1 MKILA
6 IVGQTILLSALC
18 GADLRL
24 GIVGTDTSHVGAF
37 TKMLN
42 DPSAPDHIGGA
53 QVVAAYKGGS
63 PDIESSR
70 TRIDKFTQELQ
81 NKWHVTIYDS
91 IAELCKHVDAVL
103 IESVD
108 GRAHLAQ
115 ARQVIAAH
123 KPLFIDKPLASTL
136 ADAREIA
143 SLAKEAGVPWFSSSS
158 LRFDGVANLR
168 TPDLTGAETWGPGP
182 LEEHHQIDLSW
193 YAVHPIEMLYTVMG
207 PGCEEVTRIATPDA
221 DVIVGRWKG
230 GRIGTVRALRPY
242 GKYGAVVFRKGSGK
256 DQTAQYYDEQ
266 HAGYAPLVREIVKFF
281 QTSVPP
287 VSNAET
293 LEMFAFMDAAQ
304 RSKESGGK
312 PTALR

>member
-1 MKILA
+1 MKTLA
-6 IVGQTILLSALC
+6 TVAQTILLSTLSA
-18 GADLRL
+18 ADLRI
-24 GIVGTDTSHVGAF
+24 GFVGTDTSHVGAF

-42 DPSAPDHIGGA
+42 DPSAPDHIAGA
-53 QVVAAYKGGS
+53 KIVAAFKGGS

-70 TRIDKFTQELQ
+70 TRIERFTQELRD
-81 NKWHVTIYDS
+81 KWHVTIVDS
-91 IAELCKHVDAVL
+91 IPELCKQVDAVL

-108 GRAHLAQ
+108 GRAHLAE

-136 ADAREIA
+136 DDAREIA
-143 SLAKEAGVPWFSSSS
+143 RLAKEAGVPWFSSSS
-158 LRFDGVANLR
+158 LRFDGVASLR
-168 TPDLTGAETWGPGP
+168 TPDLEGATAWGPGP
-182 LEEHHQIDLSW
+182 LEEHHHLDLSW
-193 YAVHPIEMLYTVMG
+193 YAIHPIEMLYTVMG
-207 PGCEEVTRIATPDA
+207 QGCEEVTRISTPDA

-242 GKYGAVVFRKGSGK
+242 GKYGAVAFRKGDGK
-256 DQTAQYYDEQ
+256 GQSSQFYDEQ

-281 QTSVPP
+281 QTGVPP

-293 LEMFAFMDAAQ
+293 LEIFAFMDAAQ

-312 PTALR
+312 PAALR